1 MSRLSSIGVAILLVC
16 ALSAAAQQFT
26 VAGYNA
32 RHVELDEGAL
42 AWDARREMA
51 LEILSD
57 AAPDL
62 LLLQEAAAMQREDLL
77 AGLEWLRC
85 AGCDVEFD
93 NHNAI
98 LYHPELLKLRQAGT
112 FWLSDTPDVAHSES
126 WGNEVPRFVTW
137 ARFETVESGR
147 QFVVYNTHLDH
158 AHQGSRLRSLEA
170 IVAHAAENAAELPI
184 ILGGDLNAK
193 TDWPELE
200 YLLAPVEGSP
210 HLPLTD
216 PLAELSADEEVGGTY
231 HAFDAEPEFAR
242 IDYILLSEEFQPI
255 AARIITT
262 IGDDGTPPSDHF
274 PILVSVEM
282 SSSR

>member
-1 MSRLSSIGVAILLVC
+1 MSRLISIGVTILLVC
-16 ALSAAAQQFT
+16 ALSAVAQQIT

-42 AWDARREMA
+42 AWEARRGVV
-51 LEILSD
+51 LKILSE

-62 LLLQEAAAMQREDLL
+62 LLLQEAAEEQREDLL

-98 LYHPELLKLRQAGT
+98 FYRPELLKLLQAGS
-112 FWLSDTPDVAHSES
+112 FWLSDTPDVAYSES

-137 ARFETVESGR
+137 ARFETMDSGR
-147 QFVVYNTHLDH
+147 QLVVYNTHLDH
-158 AHQGSRLRSLEA
+158 AHQGSRVRSLEA
-170 IVAHAAENAAELPI
+170 IVVHAAENAAELPI
-184 ILGGDLNAK
+184 ILGGDLNAEP
-193 TDWPELE
+193 DWPELE

-242 IDYILLSEEFQPI
+242 IDYILLSEEFDPV
-255 AARIITT
+255 AARIITR

-274 PILVSVEM
+274 PILVSIELPT
-282 SSSR
+282 SR